1 MNNDIY
7 QSQVGR
13 HGDDDEPEP
22 PPTAQSGLPPHIP
35 KVDADIERNLC
46 KWGPWNLSFV
56 GFILNS
62 LFKSGATYILRITKF
77 KWLFK
82 LVWDIG
88 LQITHD
94 KYYFQVRAL

>member
-7 QSQVGR
+7 QSQVYTRQVGR
-13 HGDDDEPEP
+13 HEEDDEPEP
-22 PPTAQSGLPPHIP
+22 PAGPGPSPTARSGLPLHIP

-62 LFKSGATYILRITKF
+62 LFKSGTIYILRITLK
-77 KWLFK
+77 
-82 LVWDIG
+82 V
-88 LQITHD
+88 
-94 KYYFQVRAL
+94 